1 MPFPTSSRFNVF
13 YSYALETT
21 DEGYSIIVNDLD
33 NNSYEVISTESK
45 KVAEYIL
52 NIFDNLAIDEEQDL
66 FNEIIE

>member
-1 MPFPTSSRFNVF
+1 MAENEF

-33 NNSYEVISTESK
+33 NNSYEVTSTESK

-52 NIFDNLAIDEEQDL
+52 NIFDDLAIDEEQDL
-66 FNEIIE
+66 FNDIIE

>member
-1 MPFPTSSRFNVF
+1 MPENEF

>member
-1 MPFPTSSRFNVF
+1 MPENEF

-21 DEGYSIIVNDLD
+21 EEGYSIIVNDLD

-52 NIFDNLAIDEEQDL
+52 NIFDDLAIDEEQDL

>member
-1 MPFPTSSRFNVF
+1 MPENEF

-21 DEGYSIIVNDLD
+21 DEGYSIIVNDL
-33 NNSYEVISTESK
+33 NNISYEVISTESK

-52 NIFDNLAIDEEQDL
+52 NIFDDLAIDEEQNL

>member
-1 MPFPTSSRFNVF
+1 MAENEF

-45 KVAEYIL
+45 KVAKYIL
-52 NIFDNLAIDEEQDL
+52 NIFDDLAIDEEQDL

>member
-1 MPFPTSSRFNVF
+1 MPENEF

-21 DEGYSIIVNDLD
+21 EEGYSIIVNDLD

-52 NIFDNLAIDEEQDL
+52 NIFDDLAIDEEQNL
-66 FNEIIE
+66 FDEIIE

>member
-1 MPFPTSSRFNVF
+1 MPENEF

-45 KVAEYIL
+45 KVAKYIL
-52 NIFDNLAIDEEQDL
+52 NIFDDLAIDEEQNL
-66 FNEIIE
+66 FDEVIE

>member
-1 MPFPTSSRFNVF
+1 MPENEF

-21 DEGYSIIVNDLD
+21 EEGYSIIVNDLD

>member
-1 MPFPTSSRFNVF
+1 MPENEF

-45 KVAEYIL
+45 KVAKYIL

>member
-1 MPFPTSSRFNVF
+1 MPENEF

-52 NIFDNLAIDEEQDL
+52 NIFDDLAIDEEQDL

>member
-1 MPFPTSSRFNVF
+1 MPENEF

-21 DEGYSIIVNDLD
+21 EEGYSIIVNDLD

-52 NIFDNLAIDEEQDL
+52 NIFDDLAIDEEQNL
-66 FNEIIE
+66 FDEVIENNVK

>member
-1 MPFPTSSRFNVF
+1 MPENEF

-52 NIFDNLAIDEEQDL
+52 NIFDDLAIDEEQNL
-66 FNEIIE
+66 FDEIIE

>member
-1 MPFPTSSRFNVF
+1 MPENEF

-33 NNSYEVISTESK
+33 NISYEVISTESK
-45 KVAEYIL
+45 KVAKYIL

>member
-1 MPFPTSSRFNVF
+1 MPENEF

-21 DEGYSIIVNDLD
+21 DEGYSIIVNDLE
-33 NNSYEVISTESK
+33 NISYEVISTESK

-52 NIFDNLAIDEEQDL
+52 NIFDDLAIDQEQDL

>member
-1 MPFPTSSRFNVF
+1 MPENEF

-52 NIFDNLAIDEEQDL
+52 NIFDDLAIDEEQNL

>member
-1 MPFPTSSRFNVF
+1 MPVNEF

-52 NIFDNLAIDEEQDL
+52 NIFDDLAIDEEQNL
-66 FNEIIE
+66 FDEVIE